1 MFSIA
6 TARSNLEFSMKMSV
20 LAGFATLTTAAL
32 ATVLATPIHAQVA
45 GSTTVGVEVTEL
57 SDVALGWSVKRQILG
72 RNVYNENGERVGK
85 VDDLIVTPDKALSF
99 AIIGAGGFVGF
110 GHHDIAIPVNLFQR
124 HNGRLVLPGAT
135 KEAIKAM
142 PNFEYSA
149 AQ

>member
-1 MFSIA
+1 
-6 TARSNLEFSMKMSV
+6 MKLSV

-32 ATVLATPIHAQVA
+32 AIVLAAPIHAQVA
-45 GSTTVGVEVTEL
+45 GSTPLGVEVTEL

-85 VDDLIVTPDKALSF
+85 VDDLIVTPEKALSF

-124 HNGRLVLPGAT
+124 HNGRLVLAGAT

>member
-1 MFSIA
+1 M
-6 TARSNLEFSMKMSV
+6 ARSNLESSMKISV

-32 ATVLATPIHAQVA
+32 ATVLPTPIHAQVA

-124 HNGRLVLPGAT
+124 HNGRLVLAGAT

-142 PNFEYSA
+142 PEFEYSA

>member
-1 MFSIA
+1 
-6 TARSNLEFSMKMSV
+6 MKLSV

-32 ATVLATPIHAQVA
+32 AIVLATPIHAQVA

-85 VDDLIVTPDKALSF
+85 VDDLIVTPEKALSF

-124 HNGRLVLPGAT
+124 HNGRLVLAGAT

>member
-6 TARSNLEFSMKMSV
+6 TARSNLESSMKLSL
-20 LAGFATLTTAAL
+20 LAGFATLTTVAL
-32 ATVLATPIHAQVA
+32 ATLLATPIHAQIA
-45 GSTTVGVEVTEL
+45 GSTTVGVEVREL

-124 HNGRLVLPGAT
+124 HNGRLVLAGAT

>member
-1 MFSIA
+1 
-6 TARSNLEFSMKMSV
+6 MKLSV

-32 ATVLATPIHAQVA
+32 AIVLATPIHAQVA

-72 RNVYNENGERVGK
+72 RNVYNESGERVGK

-124 HNGRLVLPGAT
+124 HNGRLVLAGAT